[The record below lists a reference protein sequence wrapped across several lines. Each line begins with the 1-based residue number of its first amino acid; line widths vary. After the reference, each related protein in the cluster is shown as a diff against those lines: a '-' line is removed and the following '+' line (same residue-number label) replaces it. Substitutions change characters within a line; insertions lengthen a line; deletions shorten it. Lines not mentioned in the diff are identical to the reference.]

1 MRGLDKKGQ
10 DRTRQDKTGQDRT
23 GQDRTGQDKTRQ
35 DKTRCAELAMTRYI
49 KRGDGSC
56 LQQRREKERCNE
68 K

>member
-1 MRGLDKKGQ
+1 MIGLDKKGQ
-10 DRTRQDKTGQDRT
+10 DRTRQDKTR
-23 GQDRTGQDKTRQ
+23 QDKTRQ

-56 LQQRREKERCNE
+56 LQERRGKERCNE

>member
-10 DRTRQDKTGQDRT
+10 DRTRQDKTR
-23 GQDRTGQDKTRQ
+23 QDRTGQDKTRQ